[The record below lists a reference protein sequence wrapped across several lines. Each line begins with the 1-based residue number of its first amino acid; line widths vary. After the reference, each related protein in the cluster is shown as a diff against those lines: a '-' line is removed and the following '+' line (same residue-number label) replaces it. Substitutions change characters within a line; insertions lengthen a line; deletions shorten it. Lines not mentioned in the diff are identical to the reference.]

1 MRSCWAPAW
10 AGLRLSLAIPILER
24 DRLSET
30 WAAGDDRARNKVEAI
45 LTKAGLT
52 IDQVTAQTR
61 DSKLESFERLDRML
75 ASAEARRNDAS
86 TEIDRHVKAH
96 RHNVLVL

>member
-1 MRSCWAPAW
+1 M
-10 AGLRLSLAIPILER
+10 
-24 DRLSET
+24 T
-30 WAAGDDRARNKVEAI
+30 WAAGDDRVRSNKVEAI

-75 ASAEARRNDAS
+75 PSAEARRNDAS
-86 TEIDRHVKAH
+86 TEIDRRAYYCLAK
-96 RHNVLVL
+96 